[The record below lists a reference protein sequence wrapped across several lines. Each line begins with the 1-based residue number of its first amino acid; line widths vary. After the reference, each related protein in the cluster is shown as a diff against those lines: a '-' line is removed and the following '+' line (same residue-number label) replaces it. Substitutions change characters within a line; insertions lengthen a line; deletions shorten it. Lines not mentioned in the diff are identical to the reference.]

1 MNKRIFSLVC
11 ILFYVF
17 MAVSIYCSEQKV
29 VKTKYKLH
37 DQSKKY
43 GLRSKIIRAFK
54 KTKRNNKKNDI
65 ESQREIQ
72 SNNNNNANVSDSD
85 DDYFKYRNRKED
97 EKMQYRRT
105 YCCGLFTE
113 YAHSDD
119 SYKLNNVG

>member
-1 MNKRIFSLVC
+1 MNIRIFSLVC

-17 MAVSIYCSEQKV
+17 MAVSIYCSEQK
-29 VKTKYKLH
+29 H
-37 DQSKKY
+37 DQSKKS

-85 DDYFKYRNRKED
+85 DEDNFKYRNRKKYEEVD
-97 EKMQYRRT
+97 NCCT
-105 YCCGLFTE
+105 YCCGLLCGDDDYVPDSF
-113 YAHSDD
+113 YSHS
-119 SYKLNNVG
+119 VRE